1 MSDIKWVVPMSSGNH
16 VIEFSH
22 GTTTGS
28 RLIKVD
34 GKEVVRHDWMFR
46 LVGEETFTV
55 GPKKV
60 PARLKIEAV
69 GGVTYTY
76 KLYLKEKLLEKYA
89 REAAKNML
97 IWKVILPSGLN
108 QRIAIEKDTLD
119 IWVGNEK
126 IEAESGFTDNGS
138 EQLFVLEGKQ
148 FQILV
153 FTSGKK
159 NEGIIHQLIYDG
171 ELCVPQDP

>member
-1 MSDIKWVVPMSSGNH
+1 
-16 VIEFSH
+16 
-22 GTTTGS
+22 
-28 RLIKVD
+28 
-34 GKEVVRHDWMFR
+34 MFR

-76 KLYLKEKLLEKYA
+76 KLYLKEKLLEKYV

-97 IWKVILPSGLN
+97 IWKVILPSGFK

-148 FQILV
+148 FQIL
-153 FTSGKK
+153 
-159 NEGIIHQLIYDG
+159 G
-171 ELCVPQDP
+171 ERNLS